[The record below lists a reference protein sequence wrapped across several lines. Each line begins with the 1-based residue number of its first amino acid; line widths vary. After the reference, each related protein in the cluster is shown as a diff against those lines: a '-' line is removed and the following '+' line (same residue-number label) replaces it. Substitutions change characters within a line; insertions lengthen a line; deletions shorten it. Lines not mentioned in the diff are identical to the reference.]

1 MKAIGTL
8 DIVIGLFG
16 VLLNGL
22 MLYGAADISMAM
34 QTIDTSLQHTS
45 QRQFFAE
52 EAMQLANRAEA
63 EFSEANIFIL
73 LDLSFNLLLAAS
85 LVLLGIATLR
95 MARWVRRA
103 SIWWSIVCIAWL
115 VFISIV
121 EPVDF
126 DELGLLIF
134 LYPVV
139 LLYLFTRREWKTA
152 FES

>member
-1 MKAIGTL
+1 MADPVMRAIGTL
-8 DIVIGLFG
+8 DVVIGLFG
-16 VLLNGL
+16 MLLNGL
-22 MLYGAADISMAM
+22 MLYGRRRQHGDAD
-34 QTIDTSLQHTS
+34 DRYGLQHTS

-52 EAMQLANRAEA
+52 EGMQLADAEA
-63 EFSEANIFIL
+63 DRRSNIFIL

-85 LVLLGIATLR
+85 LDLLGIATLR

-103 SIWWSIVCIAWL
+103 GGASCIAWL
-115 VFISIV
+115 VFIWIV

-139 LLYLFTRREWKTA
+139 LLYLFTSREWKIA
-152 FES
+152 FDS